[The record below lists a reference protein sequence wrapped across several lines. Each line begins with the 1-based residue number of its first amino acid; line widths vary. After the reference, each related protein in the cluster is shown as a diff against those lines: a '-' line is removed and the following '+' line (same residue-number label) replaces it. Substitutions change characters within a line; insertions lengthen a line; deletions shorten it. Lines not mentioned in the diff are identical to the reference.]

1 MRKFWENIQSKL
13 WFQFVSNR
21 YILALIL
28 FGLWMGFL
36 DVNSWLIHRELN
48 QEIEKLENSI
58 EYYKGEIEKDEAQLE
73 QLNSS
78 PEALEKFAREQYFL
92 VGPKE
97 EVYLIEDEPAS

>member
-1 MRKFWENIQSKL
+1 MRKFWEIIQSKL